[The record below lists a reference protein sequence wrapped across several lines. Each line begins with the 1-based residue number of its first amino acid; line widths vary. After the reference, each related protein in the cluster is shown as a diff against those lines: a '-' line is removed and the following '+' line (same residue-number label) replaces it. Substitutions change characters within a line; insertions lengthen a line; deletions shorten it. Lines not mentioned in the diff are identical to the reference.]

1 MNYINSGRISENLS
15 TYLLNSS
22 LNNTAVKNKR
32 SKPCSCRAVIDGGSV
47 VAVATGVTT
56 GIVLAPDT
64 NSFS

>member
-1 MNYINSGRISENLS
+1 MNYIHGGRISEKLF
-15 TYLLNSS
+15 TYLLKNS

-56 GIVLAPDT
+56 GIVLAPET